1 MTFAHFRKS
10 ALAGALGLGLIGF
23 GGAQAQEAAAP
34 VAYPEPFAWTGSQVA
49 DSAYTDMPSL
59 RTWYIFSITYSKFS
73 F

>member
-34 VAYPEPFAWTGSQVA
+34 VTAARV
-49 DSAYTDMPSL
+49 L
-59 RTWYIFSITYSKFS
+59 
-73 F
+73 